1 MQDVSETILKKVG
14 SKALN
19 SSLAKYNV
27 QKQVRPAKRSRMIE
41 ESAEGY
47 GLDVGGLSKD
57 VA

>member
-1 MQDVSETILKKVG
+1 
-14 SKALN
+14 
-19 SSLAKYNV
+19 
-27 QKQVRPAKRSRMIE
+27 MIE